1 MELLSVLVGV
11 VVGVE
16 RKKRKVKDDSFILG
30 LSKCSLLP
38 VAPALA
44 EVFYHSSLEKTTVV
58 PWSPFFFFPN
68 LLFSSYNPF
77 QNYLLCYPINLRI
90 IFLKY
95 WIS

>member
-58 PWSPFFFFPN
+58 PWSPFFFFPISYFPHTI
-68 LLFSSYNPF
+68 LFK
-77 QNYLLCYPINLRI
+77 I
-90 IFLKY
+90 IFY
-95 WIS
+95 VIH